1 MAKDKPSLITPA
13 GIATFLYVFEPRE
26 PRKGSKGK
34 AKYQVMM
41 VFDKKA
47 DLSEMEQLIEELAI
61 EKAGPKAPQ
70 LIERGKINTPI
81 RDALE
86 YEEYGPP
93 FVRGSRMVSFKT
105 SSRAPGIVD
114 ESASPIMDRDEVFPG
129 MKARVSYGL
138 YWYDEDGNK
147 GIGLFLNNIQK
158 LGEGMG
164 PLTGRRSAEDEFGAL
179 DDNKPARS
187 RRARDEDDDDEPVR
201 RKPARRSS
209 RDDDDLM
216 G

>member
-1 MAKDKPSLITPA
+1 MAKDKPSLISPA
-13 GIATFLYVFEPRE
+13 GIATFLYVFDPRE

-47 DLSEMEQLIEELAI
+47 DLSDLEQQIEDFAI
-61 EKAGPKAPQ
+61 EKAGPKAAQ

-105 SSRAPGIVD
+105 SSAPGIVD

-147 GIGLFLNNIQK
+147 GVGLFLNNLQK

-164 PLTGRRSAEDEFGAL
+164 PLTGRRSAEDEFGSL
-179 DDNKPARS
+179 GDNKPARS
-187 RRARDEDDDDEPVR
+187 RRSRDDDDGDDEPVR
-201 RKPARRSS
+201 RKPARRS